1 MANTKHA
8 AAREIIIDRLLNRLH
23 GSSVKEML
31 EAVNDGLEANGFPP
45 VSSNTIRND
54 IDTIR
59 YVYRR
64 KIRVERRSYENYY
77 RYEQIGNSIFKNT
90 FTFDEIEHL
99 HSALMSILF
108 CDPIQGTLIYES
120 LSRRLSDMLEVDVAS
135 EPIVLYKRTPSKSAC
150 KIFKSIYQHIRSK
163 SPALITCKSDKK
175 AEEVIVVHPY
185 YIMFDCP
192 TYYLLCH
199 DSTNKRA
206 AKIPIDSIIHITT
219 SYDIEFIPNKDFP
232 LQDFYNK
239 HLRIG

>member
-8 AAREIIIDRLLNRLH
+8 AAREIIFDRLLNRQP

-31 EAVNDGLEANGFPP
+31 EAVNDGLEASGFPP

-120 LSRRLSDMLEVDVAS
+120 LSRRLSDMLEVDVES
-135 EPIVLYKRTPSKSAC
+135 EPIVLYKKTPSKSAC
-150 KIFKSIYQHIRSK
+150 KIFVLNRQLSLLVSQTKKLKKSLLYIRTISCSTVQHIISFATTQQMSAQPRFQLTVYYT
-163 SPALITCKSDKK
+163 SPLHMT
-175 AEEVIVVHPY
+175 
-185 YIMFDCP
+185 
-192 TYYLLCH
+192 
-199 DSTNKRA
+199 
-206 AKIPIDSIIHITT
+206 
-219 SYDIEFIPNKDFP
+219 
-232 LQDFYNK
+232 
-239 HLRIG
+239 